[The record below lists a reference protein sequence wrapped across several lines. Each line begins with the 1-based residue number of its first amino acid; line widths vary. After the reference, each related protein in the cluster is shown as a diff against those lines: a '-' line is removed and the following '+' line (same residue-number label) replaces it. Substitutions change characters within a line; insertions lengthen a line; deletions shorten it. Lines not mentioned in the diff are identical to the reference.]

1 MFCYISFS
9 KDEQFSSKFFEESF
23 LPYKLY
29 NYFPPS
35 DIPSNKENNK
45 FNLIIINSLTL
56 LLNKI
61 LSFMEIKSNL
71 MLIFITYLYSN
82 TFALLLNLN

>member
-1 MFCYISFS
+1 MNNLAASFS
-9 KDEQFSSKFFEESF
+9 KKVF

-35 DIPSNKENNK
+35 DIPSNNEKNK

-56 LLNKI
+56 LLNEI

-71 MLIFITYLYSN
+71 MSIFITYLYSN